1 MRLCERIVNQQGN
14 QKIMINNQI
23 KSSILIVS
31 KSKKISAI
39 DLIQG
44 AWGGYG
50 QILRISV
57 VGGKTNSVILKLV
70 NTPQPKEH
78 PKGWNTNRSH
88 QRKLTSYQVESH
100 WYQYYGQFHHQ
111 QCHIPYCLLS
121 KRDKGQQLLLLED
134 LHEHGF
140 PRVKTDCSLAEAKT
154 CLSWLAKFHLLHMH
168 REPKGLW
175 ETGSYW
181 HLATRPDELDNLQD
195 IQLKAAASKIDQI
208 LSACP
213 YQTLIHGD
221 AKLANFCFSEDG
233 QQVAAVDF
241 QYVGRGCG
249 MKDVI
254 LFISSAVKPE
264 HCEQHA
270 PLLVDHY
277 FKALKQAAENTGV
290 DAEQLENAWRPLY
303 AIAWADF
310 QRFVKGWSPD
320 HWKINDYTESLTQ
333 QALGEIDALLNNA
346 T

>member
-1 MRLCERIVNQQGN
+1 
-14 QKIMINNQI
+14 MIDNQI
-23 KSSILIVS
+23 KSLLLALSN
-31 KSKKISAI
+31 SKKISAI

-50 QILRISV
+50 QLLRISV
-57 VGGKTNSVILKLV
+57 IGGNINSLIIKQID
-70 NTPQPKEH
+70 TPQPDQH

-100 WYQYYGQFHHQ
+100 WYQHYGQFHQ
-111 QCHIPYCLLS
+111 QKSCYIPRHLFS
-121 KRDKGQQLLLLED
+121 DKKKDQQLLVLED
-134 LHEHGF
+134 LREQGF
-140 PRVKTDCSLAEAKT
+140 PIVKAHCSLAEAKT
-154 CLSWLAKFHLLHMH
+154 CITWLAQFHLLHMH
-168 REPKGLW
+168 RAPLGLW

-181 HLATRPDELDNLQD
+181 HLATRPDELENLQD
-195 IQLKAAASKIDQI
+195 SPLKAAANHIDQI

-233 QQVAAVDF
+233 KQVAAVDF
-241 QYVGRGCG
+241 QYVGQGCG
-249 MKDVI
+249 MKDLI

-264 HCEQHA
+264 HCKQQA

-277 FKALKQAAENTGV
+277 FKALKQAAENSAV